1 MVTCIF
7 GNVKCI
13 GTEDDL
19 AIDVLVLMSA
29 LNDTKTNKPET
40 YSNIANGVKQL
51 VHTDD
56 DAKETL
62 STFLTNLH
70 DLF

>member
-7 GNVKCI
+7 GNVNCV
-13 GTEDDL
+13 GRSDDL
-19 AIDVLVLMSA
+19 VVDILVLMSA
-29 LNDTKTNKPET
+29 LNDTKTNDTEA
-40 YSNIANGVKQL
+40 YSQIADGVKHL
-51 VHTDD
+51 VHSDE
-56 DAKETL
+56 DARETL